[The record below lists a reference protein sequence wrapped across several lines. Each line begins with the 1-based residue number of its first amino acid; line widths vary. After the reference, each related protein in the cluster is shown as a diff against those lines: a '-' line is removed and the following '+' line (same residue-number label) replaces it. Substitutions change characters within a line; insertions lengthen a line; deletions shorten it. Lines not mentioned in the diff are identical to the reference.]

1 MLREGYSKDGID
13 FRGDDVAPQEQRDR
27 TVVEREEPRPG
38 REEEPKPQAPRSQHT
53 SPGYEDDPG
62 MGEDEGENGRKRLV
76 QEPGDSAA
84 REGKD
89 G

>member
-1 MLREGYSKDGID
+1 METDR
-13 FRGDDVAPQEQRDR
+13 RGQDVAPQQERDQ
-27 TVVEREEPRPG
+27 TVVEREEPHPG
-38 REEEPKPQAPRSQHT
+38 KAQQPKPRAPGSQHK
-53 SPGYEDDPG
+53 SPGYEDSPG
-62 MGEDEGENGRKRLV
+62 MGEDEGEEGRKRPA